1 VVCELLLGPKRGRRL
16 LIAALTAPYR
26 PERFYAFIC
35 TTVCIIWS
43 AVVIVLALAW

>member
-1 VVCELLLGPKRGRRL
+1 MVCELLLGPKRGRRL
-16 LIAALTAPYR
+16 LIAAPYR